1 MKLQAPV
8 SVIKMFAWKLLGFIS
23 LFVVVG
29 LLQRTQGEIADMEQE
44 MITTEQMNTD
54 QLLAW
59 NTLFDSWLRDK
70 FRASLKALHYKQD
83 CIQCGDIY
91 FVTRFYVDQ
100 TGHVS
105 KYKIVREEI
114 DCRGK
119 TAQQNN
125 ELRKTI
131 TDSFGTWI
139 FPPSLRNVIIEA
151 RMGAVTRC

>member
-1 MKLQAPV
+1 
-8 SVIKMFAWKLLGFIS
+8 
-23 LFVVVG
+23 
-29 LLQRTQGEIADMEQE
+29 MEQE
-44 MITTEQMNTD
+44 TITTTEQMNKD

-59 NTLFDSWLRDK
+59 NTLFDSWLCNK
-70 FRASLKALHYKQD
+70 FRLSLRALHYKQN

-100 TGHVS
+100 EGHVS

-114 DCRGK
+114 DCSSK

-131 TDSFGTWI
+131 TNGFVSLI
-139 FPPSLRNVIIEA
+139 FPPSLKNMTIEA
-151 RMGAVTRC
+151 RMGEVTRC